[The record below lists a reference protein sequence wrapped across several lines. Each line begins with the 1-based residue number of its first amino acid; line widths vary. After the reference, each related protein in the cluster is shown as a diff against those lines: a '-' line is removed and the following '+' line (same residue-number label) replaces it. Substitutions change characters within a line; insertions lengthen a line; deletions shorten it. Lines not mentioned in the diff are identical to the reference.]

1 LVLTNETIMELQ
13 EVPEHLIVVG
23 GGYVGCELAQAFRR
37 FGADVTILHRKDRL
51 LAREDPAVSEV
62 IAGAFAAEGI
72 TVRLGHDLVS
82 VRHGHG
88 NVSAVAADAVGREL
102 AVTGSHL
109 LAAAGRIPNTET
121 LNLAAAG
128 VRTDEAGYVVVDD
141 FLETTARGIWAIGD
155 VNGKQPFTRICQE
168 EGKIAFG
175 NAFQGVGQRVDRT
188 PLGHAIFTDPQVGS
202 VGLTEPEAREAGH
215 DVVTGTVEFSQVSMA
230 RLIGETAGVIKFVAE
245 RRTRRILGC
254 HIVGPDAANL
264 IYDAIVV
271 MRRRGTIDDLA
282 TAVGIFP
289 TLQEGVEGTARA
301 LLRNNAPEQIGER
314 RWAMEPKTTSLSCPQ
329 CNMEFKTK
337 EELDKHNKEAHAEKK
352 SA

>member
-88 NVSAVAADAVGREL
+88 NVSAVAADAGGREL

-109 LAAAGRIPNTET
+109 LAAAGRIPNTEM

-175 NAFQGVGQRVDRT
+175 NAFQGAGRRVDRA

-301 LLRNNAPEQIGER
+301 LLRNIAPEKIGER